1 MAKQITFEY
10 EGKNYVLEFTR
21 KSVKTMEQGGFNL
34 SEVKNKPVSLLP
46 ELFAGAFL
54 AHHRFADKKVI
65 NEIYDQMTNKDE
77 LIEILIDMYNDTL
90 VTVMGGTEETEGNIS
105 WKAMK

>member
-54 AHHRFADKKVI
+54 AHHRFSDKKVI